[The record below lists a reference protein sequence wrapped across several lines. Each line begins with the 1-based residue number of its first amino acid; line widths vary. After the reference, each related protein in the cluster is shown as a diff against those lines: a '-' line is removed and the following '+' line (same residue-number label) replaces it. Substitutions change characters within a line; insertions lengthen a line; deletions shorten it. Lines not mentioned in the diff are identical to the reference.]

1 MSTAGIIV
9 LIIVV
14 VVAALAVAGWRPV
27 RRRTLQRRFGP
38 EYDRVVAE
46 QPNRAAAER
55 ELRERE
61 RKHAELE
68 LKPLAPDAR
77 ARYAAEWAKVQARFV
92 DSPSDAVRDG
102 DELVTRL
109 VGDIG
114 YPTDSDDERLALLS
128 VEHAG
133 TFGRYRDA
141 HEISL
146 RNARGEAS
154 TEQLRRALVQ
164 YRALFAELLGD
175 PPVPQTGE
183 PLGVGSVATGSAADH
198 AINNTVPMPVPGNAP
213 RSLS

>member
-1 MSTAGIIV
+1 
-9 LIIVV
+9 L
-14 VVAALAVAGWRPV
+14 
-27 RRRTLQRRFGP
+27 
-38 EYDRVVAE
+38 VAE

-55 ELRERE
+55 ELRERAH
-61 RKHAELE
+61 KHDELE

-128 VEHAG
+128 VEHTG
-133 TFGRYRDA
+133 SFGHYREA

-146 RNARGEAS
+146 RNASGEAS
-154 TEQLRRALVQ
+154 TEQLRQALVHF
-164 YRALFAELLGD
+164 RALFAEMLGD
-175 PPVPQTGE
+175 RPAPQTGE
-183 PLGVGSVATGSAADH
+183 PLATEPPAAGPAADH
-198 AINNTVPMPVPGNAP
+198 AINNTVQMPVPGNAP
-213 RSLS
+213 RRLS